1 MAGAGAGPASSG
13 LEDMLVRGV
22 AIRGSERRG
31 SPSPSRASP
40 TPELAEPRASPA
52 QVGNFGSWF
61 RVFTPGF
68 AHTLFMCEDPE
79 VTTTQ
84 IHVASFWDEEFDYTD
99 SVRWQKRILCCTPAL
114 GPYAGKEQRFEC
126 DEHPDQVK
134 WCGLSLSCERCGPGE
149 EGRTRMVQSC
159 LKLLLGQEGAQGCAA
174 PEALARA
181 ALLPGAEG
189 IARGLGWRDA
199 GLKQAAGRVQGFLT
213 GHIHVEVQSLAG
225 AATVQFQLPE
235 NASCAELYHAT
246 AAAFFQAG
254 HTQTQAGFVLSTR
267 DGTALLDAS
276 PNVAMDHPALRSA
289 PEGRQML
296 SDLRQIAQD
305 ATEPEDL
312 PSVSV
317 RVIVHDLS
325 GALLAEMRLP
335 GDSAA
340 ADCKAKLRKL
350 LSRHEPDE
358 CMHLVTENGQHWED
372 AEILATLLGLGQAK
386 TARLTLVWASAF
398 QYIVVPLESEA
409 RVLAGRG
416 VFRSPAELPAREPG
430 VSRVGFPLKRGAGL
444 DAGDRDRCRGA
455 QKLRGVRA
463 GHGIAGPADV
473 RKLLEALPELDDD
486 DAARPGAALHVF
498 ELGPDVVRM
507 VANLTTDGNQVGG
520 SYYQVVVPAQAS
532 SCLLRSFLAECL
544 CHSFGTSSRLA
555 IFGEKFEAV
564 GFRDLQHY
572 LRQWPDTKGFTL
584 SQ

>member
-1 MAGAGAGPASSG
+1 
-13 LEDMLVRGV
+13 
-22 AIRGSERRG
+22 
-31 SPSPSRASP
+31 
-40 TPELAEPRASPA
+40 
-52 QVGNFGSWF
+52 
-61 RVFTPGF
+61 
-68 AHTLFMCEDPE
+68 
-79 VTTTQ
+79 
-84 IHVASFWDEEFDYTD
+84 
-99 SVRWQKRILCCTPAL
+99 
-114 GPYAGKEQRFEC
+114 
-126 DEHPDQVK
+126 
-134 WCGLSLSCERCGPGE
+134 
-149 EGRTRMVQSC
+149 
-159 LKLLLGQEGAQGCAA
+159 
-174 PEALARA
+174 
-181 ALLPGAEG
+181 
-189 IARGLGWRDA
+189 
-199 GLKQAAGRVQGFLT
+199 VQGFLT